1 MTVVGTLSS
10 GYHART
16 ARHEEVVMPFNLG
29 GGELVFILVIV
40 LIVFGAGKLP
50 SVFGQLGKGVRTF
63 RDESTKSEEAARAET
78 TATAGTAGTF
88 TAATAGF
95 CASCGKPL
103 AAGAK
108 FCASCGT
115 AAPNS

>member
-1 MTVVGTLSS
+1 
-10 GYHART
+10 
-16 ARHEEVVMPFNLG
+16 MPSLG

-63 RDESTKSEEAARAET
+63 RDESTKSEEAARAG
-78 TATAGTAGTF
+78 TATATDVAGSAA
-88 TAATAGF
+88 AATGSGY
-95 CASCGKPL
+95 CASCGSPL

-108 FCASCGT
+108 FCPSCGA
-115 AAPNS
+115 AAPTS

>member
-1 MTVVGTLSS
+1 
-10 GYHART
+10 
-16 ARHEEVVMPFNLG
+16 MPFNLG

-50 SVFGQLGKGVRTF
+50 DVFGQLGKGVRTF
-63 RDESTKSEEAARAET
+63 RDESTKSEEAARAGLT
-78 TATAGTAGTF
+78 TTGAGGTATAAAAGY
-88 TAATAGF
+88 
-95 CASCGKPL
+95 CPSCGKPL

-115 AAPNS
+115 PAPAS